1 MFEWRSYFQGSISL
15 LFPYESGGAWSGSRA
30 GGGAAAPSMS
40 GRVGRGG
47 KKERRRKKRRRCW
60 WTCIKLSRAEPYGTT
75 QSHRTSWRDSV
86 ALKHVA

>member
-1 MFEWRSYFQGSISL
+1 MKWSKTNMFEWRSYFQGSISL

-47 KKERRRKKRRRCW
+47 KNVLHKEEEEAV
-60 WTCIKLSRAEPYGTT
+60 LVDLY
-75 QSHRTSWRDSV
+75 
-86 ALKHVA
+86 